1 MHGLLLGL
9 ELATTTKQLEEDSVR
24 VMKEFDANKSG
35 SVSKSEFKAGIS
47 RWVKEKLKTGE
58 YQDPNA
64 AIKEA
69 GSSSQ

>member
-35 SVSKSEFKAGIS
+35 SVSKAEFKAGIS
-47 RWVKEKLKTGE
+47 RFVHKQLHRIIMVGTT
-58 YQDPNA
+58 
-64 AIKEA
+64 
-69 GSSSQ
+69 